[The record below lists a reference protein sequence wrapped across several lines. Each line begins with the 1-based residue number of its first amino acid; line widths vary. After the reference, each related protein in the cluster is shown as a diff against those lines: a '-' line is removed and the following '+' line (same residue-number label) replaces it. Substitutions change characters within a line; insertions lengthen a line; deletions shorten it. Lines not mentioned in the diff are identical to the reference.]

1 MEHRESNASV
11 ERHVMIRE
19 RLRPIFAQERRSLLL
34 GHMALALAL
43 VPIPMIRTGWI
54 EAAIVL
60 SIFPPQMPEPVGLY
74 MLIAGTVVSLPV
86 IPLFLAWSL
95 PGANHAGLPKRSIG
109 ALCLLIV
116 YHPFR
121 IYLEGKI
128 SSPKDLE
135 WVAQLHDQLPI
146 IWALKHLDTPL
157 LLGLALWAI
166 HRRSVAQPKEKIWF
180 HWLLLVGALW
190 AIISLSD
197 SGFGF
202 LVPYIF
208 ADPHR

>member
-1 MEHRESNASV
+1 
-11 ERHVMIRE
+11 MIAE
-19 RLRPIFAQERRSLLL
+19 RLRPIFAKEGRPLLL
-34 GHMALALAL
+34 GHLALALAL
-43 VPIPMIRTGWI
+43 VPIPMVRSGLI
-54 EAAIVL
+54 EVAIAL
-60 SIFPPQMPEPVGLY
+60 SFFPSQAPVPVGLY

-95 PGANHAGLPKRSIG
+95 PGSNRPGLPKRSIG

-121 IYLEGKI
+121 IYLEGI
-128 SSPKDLE
+128 FSSPKDLE
-135 WVAQLHDQLPI
+135 RVTSLHDRFPI
-146 IWALKHLDTPL
+146 IWALKHMDTPL

-180 HWLLLVGALW
+180 HWLLFVGALW
-190 AIISLSD
+190 AVTSLSD